1 MISTA
6 SRVGI
11 GNIAEFSLALATGGA
26 GALFWMWVMAF
37 LVVPQHLLK
46 VP

>member
-11 GNIAEFSLALATGGA
+11 GNIAGILALATGGA